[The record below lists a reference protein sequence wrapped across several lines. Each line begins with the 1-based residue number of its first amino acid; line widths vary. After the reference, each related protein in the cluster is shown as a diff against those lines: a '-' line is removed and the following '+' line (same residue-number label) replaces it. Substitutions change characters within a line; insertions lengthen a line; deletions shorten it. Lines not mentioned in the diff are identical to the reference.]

1 MHIAPVGFDPPER
14 VTASLIE
21 YRADKVYLISKS
33 KDDHASDRMKQIRK
47 TLERYPH
54 IEVHDV
60 YVNIWD
66 LFGCLEKF
74 REIFDSERGN
84 HLHINVSTGSKIVSI
99 AGMIACMLWKGTPY
113 YAKLNYED
121 GGSSVSIEKRKVKE
135 TEFLPVYQINM
146 PTPESLRVLS
156 IIYAR
161 NGNISKKELIKE
173 LQELRI
179 IPEYAPSQPRS
190 APHSRLRAIL
200 DPLEKHWNFV
210 EVNARGRKSEVSL
223 TDQGTSALRIFGA
236 GEIKKGGKLAMSG
249 QGGN

>member
-14 VTASLIE
+14 VTAPLIE
-21 YRADKVYLISKS
+21 FRADKVYLVSKS

-47 TLERYPH
+47 TLDRYPQ
-54 IEVHDV
+54 IEVHDA

-66 LFGCLEKF
+66 LFSCLEQF

-113 YAKLNYED
+113 YSKLNYED
-121 GGSSVSIEKRKVKE
+121 GGASVTIEKRKVKE

-146 PTPESLRVLS
+146 PTPESLQVLS
-156 IIYAR
+156 IIHAK
-161 NGNISKKELIKE
+161 NGKISKKDLIEE
-173 LQELRI
+173 LQQLKV
-179 IPEYAPSQPRS
+179 IPEYPPSSPRS

-200 DPLEKHWNFV
+200 DPLENHWHFV
-210 EVNARGRKSEVSL
+210 GIRSKGRKSEVSL

-236 GEIKKGGKLAMSG
+236 GTRT
-249 QGGN
+249 